1 MRNLPPRIL
10 VLSTFFAALATVIS
24 PVATPARAQTLPGPE
39 VHPIKQLWRDAN
51 GITEDA
57 EAVRIRSSYCRP
69 PHQPTKAEPQ
79 AALDALQQQLQA
91 LKRLQDQLKRTFDQA
106 LTKGEMGKSTRA
118 AFPKLDGLEAD
129 HRDYW
134 ANSNKLLTAAQA
146 AIDAKQEALNRAPE
160 RDCSQTP
167 PRTETIIGG
176 NQPPVQPPPPP
187 SPPPPPAPPVD
198 PLKGLDRPISK
209 GVNFPRLEKFY
220 CSQAQKDAAL
230 ALIPPEIAK
239 VNANI
244 ADIDTYIAS
253 LRTRR
258 GELAAR
264 GVEQHWLDSMDYA
277 IRNAET
283 EKASQATTIQALETT
298 RRLIASTPIV
308 DCATGKEI
316 GSLPG
321 NTLGASVEVGG
332 AVGEVT
338 IPEKPYLSIEDGGGL
353 ILGVVDHERTTDVA
367 AMMLALAYDLDF
379 MPNVDFAS
387 VRRQIWRATV
397 NYYGYDFSVRSDGG
411 SIATT
416 TEGVGIPGTGD
427 PSAANPA
434 GVFLA
439 NPAFNDVT
447 DIAFSHHSEAQ
458 SLKAGIALQS
468 HVGFGTVDLGLKV
481 GYERRETSDT
491 LSANIAGFLTD
502 LRYRTDVETTGG
514 SLSGTVLINVPLGL
528 VLDYEATAL
537 EGFSVDARA
546 EGRAYF
552 LDADGVDRLDLN
564 GFINDTQR
572 VRVSA
577 SDTTFG
583 FSVGASLNY
592 SPVDA
597 LIMSLGFEYSE
608 NDTHA
613 VPHRS
618 GQTGEQTTL
627 DFETEEIY
635 LGTVRTTF
643 KF

>member
-10 VLSTFFAALATVIS
+10 VLSTFFTALASATAIVSVAS
-24 PVATPARAQTLPGPE
+24 PAFAKPSAATF
-39 VHPIKQLWRDAN
+39 
-51 GITEDA
+51 DA
-57 EAVRIRSSYCRP
+57 EFQSIRQEMKDLWLEMHNFRPLPKYCRP
-69 PHQPTKAEPQ
+69 PLEPMKIPHNSVMQ
-79 AALDALQQQLQA
+79 MFGARTQA
-91 LKRLQDQLKRTFDQA
+91 LMARFRANKQSLQDFLAGNHELEKE
-106 LTKGEMGKSTRA
+106 LM
-118 AFPKLDGLEAD
+118 LDGMSPRERNYWRENKYQLEAD
-129 HRDYW
+129 RLQKKF
-134 ANSNKLLTAAQA
+134 NEK
-146 AIDAKQEALNRAPE
+146 DAELKAKPE
-160 RDCSQTP
+160 RNCAPVAP
-167 PRTETIIGG
+167 PKKEIEVIGG
-176 NQPPVQPPPPP
+176 NPPVQPPPPP
-187 SPPPPPAPPVD
+187 PPPPPPVD

-209 GVNFPRLEKFY
+209 GVNFPRLENFY

-230 ALIPPEIAK
+230 ALIPIEIAK

-244 ADIDTYIAS
+244 ADLDAYIAS
-253 LRTRR
+253 LITRR
-258 GELAAR
+258 GELKAR
-264 GVEQHWLDSMDYA
+264 GVEQHWLDSMDYV
-277 IRNAET
+277 IRNAEM
-283 EKASQATTIQALETT
+283 EKASQATTIQTLETT
-298 RRLIASTPIV
+298 RSLIASTPIV

-411 SIATT
+411 SITTT

-447 DIAFSHHSEAQ
+447 DIAFSHHSEVE

-468 HVGFGTVDLGLKV
+468 QVGFGTVDLGLKV

-537 EGFSVDARA
+537 EGFSVDARV

-635 LGTVRTTF
+635 LGVVRTTF